1 MAVETKEFR
10 AEARFQR
17 VSPQKARLV
26 LDLIKGRGVQEAL
39 ETAAFTKKRIA
50 PVIYKLLTS
59 AVDNAKYVSG
69 EQGLDLDVD
78 NLYVKQALANDGPRM
93 KRIRP
98 APMGRA
104 YRYQRRL
111 THIVLSVAE
120 REAAEGLATKIEE
133 PKAAPQAT
141 KTKIDESKAAPQA
154 TKTKIEEPKAAAKA
168 NKTKNEEPKAAA
180 KATKAKNEEPKAA
193 AKKAT
198 KTKVEE
204 SKPGAK
210 KAAGATTGKKASKKA

>member
-1 MAVETKEFR
+1 MAVQTREYR

-39 ETAAFTKKRIA
+39 DTAAFTKKRIA
-50 PVIYKLLTS
+50 PVVHKLLTS
-59 AVDNAKYVSG
+59 AVDNAKYVAG
-69 EQGLDLDVD
+69 EEGVDLDVD
-78 NLYVKQALANDGPRM
+78 NLYVKLALANDGPRM

-120 REAAEGLATKIEE
+120 REAAAGLVTKVEE
-133 PKAAPQAT
+133 PSAAPAEVGTKGAKPKTAKSAPAKAKKAAPKAEA
-141 KTKIDESKAAPQA
+141 KESKA
-154 TKTKIEEPKAAAKA
+154 EAKA
-168 NKTKNEEPKAAA
+168 PAGK
-180 KATKAKNEEPKAA
+180 
-193 AKKAT
+193 KKAT
-198 KTKVEE
+198 KK
-204 SKPGAK
+204 S
-210 KAAGATTGKKASKKA
+210 